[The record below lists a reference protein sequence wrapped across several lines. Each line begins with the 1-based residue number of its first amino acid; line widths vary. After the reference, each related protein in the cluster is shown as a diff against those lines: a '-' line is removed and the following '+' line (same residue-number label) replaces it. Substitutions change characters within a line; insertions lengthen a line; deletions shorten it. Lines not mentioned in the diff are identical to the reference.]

1 MAYTLIHNASVVNEG
16 TICKASVVIENDTIY
31 GIYHV
36 TEEPKF
42 DFSNKIDATDLFL
55 LPGVIDDHVH
65 FREPGLTHKANI
77 YSESRAAVAGG
88 VTTIFDMP
96 NCIPQTT
103 TVQALE
109 EKFSIAQKSCA
120 TNYSFYIGATKTNLS
135 EIEAIDPNSICG
147 IKLFMGSSTGGML
160 VDDAKSIRQLFSVA
174 KMPVA
179 AHCEDTDII
188 NRNANIVK
196 MKVGDSPVIHY
207 HPVIRNQEACYASTA
222 KAIDIAA
229 GTDVKLHILHLSTAK
244 ELQLFSKQPLSDKR
258 ITAEACIAHLVF
270 SFEDYETLGAKIKC
284 NPSIKHRDDRFALR
298 AALTD
303 GTIDIVGTD
312 HAPHLLKEKEGGALT
327 ATSGMPTHPY
337 SLISMLDL
345 ADQGVL
351 KLTDIVKLMCH
362 NPAELFGICKRGFI
376 RTGYKADLVL
386 VSKCSTEN
394 PNIADS
400 HLNMCGWNPLEGK
413 SFGWNI
419 HSTFVNG
426 QIAYNEGKIS
436 DNVFGERVLFCNRNS

>member
-31 GIYHV
+31 GIYPV

-120 TNYSFYIGATKTNLS
+120 TNYSFYIGATKDNLP
-135 EIEAIDPNSICG
+135 EIDSIDPNSICG
-147 IKLFMGSSTGGML
+147 VKLFMGSSTGGML
-160 VDDAKSIRQLFSVA
+160 VDDAASIRNLFNSTR
-174 KMPVA
+174 MPVA
-179 AHCEDTDII
+179 AHCEDTGII
-188 NRNANIVK
+188 NRNAQNIK
-196 MKVGDSPVIHY
+196 MQIGDSPSIKY
-207 HPVIRNQEACYASTA
+207 HPIIRSREACYASTS
-222 KAIDIAA
+222 KAIDIAT
-229 GTDVKLHILHLSTAK
+229 GTDVRLHILHISTAE
-244 ELQLFSKQPLSDKR
+244 ELELFSKAPLSDKR

-270 SFEDYETLGAKIKC
+270 TDDDYNSLGTKIKC
-284 NPSIKHRDDRFALR
+284 NPAIKSSEDRDALR
-298 AALTD
+298 AGLTN
-303 GTIDIVGTD
+303 GIIDVVGTD

-337 SLISMLDL
+337 SLLSMLNL

-351 KLTDIVKLMCH
+351 KLTDIARLMCH
-362 NPAELFGICKRGFI
+362 NPADLFGICKRGYI
-376 RTGYKADLVL
+376 RSGYKADLVL
-386 VSKCSTEN
+386 VSKCSANN

-413 SFGWNI
+413 SFGWNV

-426 QIAYNEGKIS
+426 QLAYKEGKVS
-436 DNVFGERVLFCNRNS
+436 DKIFGERVLFCNRNS

>member
-31 GIYHV
+31 GIYPV
-36 TEEPKF
+36 TEEPNL
-42 DFSNKIDATDLFL
+42 DYNSIIDATDRFL
-55 LPGVIDDHVH
+55 MPGVIDDHVH

-120 TNYSFYIGATKTNLS
+120 TNYSFYIGATKNNLP
-135 EIEAIDPNSICG
+135 EIESIDPNSICG
-147 IKLFMGSSTGGML
+147 VKLFMGSSTGGML
-160 VDDAKSIRQLFSVA
+160 VDDASSIRSLFNA
-174 KMPVA
+174 AQMPVA

-188 NRNANIVK
+188 NRNTEKIK
-196 MKVGDSPVIHY
+196 IKVGNSASIIY
-207 HPVIRNQEACYASTA
+207 HPVIRDQEACYASTS
-222 KAIDIAA
+222 KAIDIAS
-229 GTDVKLHILHLSTAK
+229 GTNVRLHILHISTAK
-244 ELQLFSKQPLSDKR
+244 ELELFSKLPLQEKR
-258 ITAEACIAHLVF
+258 ITAEACIAHLMF

-284 NPSIKHRDDRFALR
+284 NPSIKHINDRNALR

-312 HAPHLLKEKEGGALT
+312 HAPHLLEEKEGGALT

-337 SLISMLDL
+337 SLVSMLDL

-351 KLTDIVKLMCH
+351 KLTDIVRLMAQ
-362 NPAELFGICKRGFI
+362 NPAELFSIHNRGYI
-376 RTGYKADLVL
+376 RKGYKADLVL
-386 VSKCSTEN
+386 ISKCDSN
-394 PNIADS
+394 YPNIAHS
-400 HLNMCGWNPLEGK
+400 QFNFGGWNPLEGK
-413 SFGWNI
+413 TFGWKVDT
-419 HSTFVNG
+419 TFVNG
-426 QIAYNEGKIS
+426 NIAYN
-436 DNVFGERVLFCNRNS
+436 NGEFANRLYGEKVLFNR

>member
-31 GIYHV
+31 GIYPV
-36 TEEPKF
+36 TEEPNL
-42 DFSNKIDATDLFL
+42 DYNSIIDATDRFL
-55 LPGVIDDHVH
+55 MPGVIDDHVH

-120 TNYSFYIGATKTNLS
+120 TNYSFYIGATKNNLP
-135 EIEAIDPNSICG
+135 EIESIDPNSICG
-147 IKLFMGSSTGGML
+147 VKLFMGSSTGGML
-160 VDDAKSIRQLFSVA
+160 VDDASSIRSLFNA
-174 KMPVA
+174 AQMPVA

-188 NRNANIVK
+188 NRNTEKIK
-196 MKVGDSPVIHY
+196 IKVGNSASIIY
-207 HPVIRNQEACYASTA
+207 HPVIRDQEACYASTS
-222 KAIDIAA
+222 KAIDIAS
-229 GTDVKLHILHLSTAK
+229 GTNVRLHILHISTAK
-244 ELQLFSKQPLSDKR
+244 ELELFSKLPLQEKR
-258 ITAEACIAHLVF
+258 ITAEACIAHLMF

-284 NPSIKHRDDRFALR
+284 NPSIKHINDRNALR

-337 SLISMLDL
+337 SLVSMLDL

-351 KLTDIVKLMCH
+351 KLTDIVRLMAH
-362 NPAELFGICKRGFI
+362 NPAELFSIHNRGYI
-376 RTGYKADLVL
+376 RKGYKADLVL
-386 VSKCSTEN
+386 ISQCDSN
-394 PNIADS
+394 YPNIAHS
-400 HLNMCGWNPLEGK
+400 QFNFCGWNPLEGK
-413 SFGWNI
+413 TFGWKVDT
-419 HSTFVNG
+419 TFVNG
-426 QIAYNEGKIS
+426 NIAYN
-436 DNVFGERVLFCNRNS
+436 NGEFANRLYGEKVLFNR